1 MRSLFFSPPLPLPLP
16 LLPFLPSD
24 AQPRAPS
31 LRTRSG
37 MAQLSMHSIRE
48 TAAVKDVPLYV
59 AFMRAFLGS
68 FGKLDLEL
76 TVD

>member
-1 MRSLFFSPPLPLPLP
+1 
-16 LLPFLPSD
+16 
-24 AQPRAPS
+24 
-31 LRTRSG
+31 